1 MSKVLD
7 IANNQFALLSGVSVP
22 QVISTAYTAIA
33 GKNSLFY
40 GTVEF
45 SNTVAVP
52 TTANLMFIGTDVDFK
67 QDINVQ
73 GTLDWRT

>member
-22 QVISTAYTAIA
+22 QVINTAYTAIA
-33 GKNSLFY
+33 GKNSLFF

-45 SNTVAVP
+45 SNTVTVP
-52 TTANLMFIGTDVDFK
+52 TTANLMLIGTDVDFK

>member
-22 QVISTAYTAIA
+22 QTIGTAYTAVA
-33 GKNSLFY
+33 GKNSLFF

-45 SNTVAVP
+45 SNTVTVP
-52 TTANLMFIGTDVDFK
+52 TTANLMLIGTDVDFK

>member
-22 QVISTAYTAIA
+22 QTIGTAYTAVA
-33 GKNSLFY
+33 GKNSLFF

-45 SNTVAVP
+45 SDTVTVP
-52 TTANLMFIGTDVDFK
+52 TTANLVFLGINVDFK
-67 QDINVQ
+67 QDVNVQ

>member
-7 IANNQFALLSGVSVP
+7 IANNQFALLSGVTVP
-22 QVISTAYTAIA
+22 QVISTAFTAVA
-33 GKNSLFY
+33 GKNSLFF

-45 SNTVAVP
+45 SNTVTVP
-52 TTANLMFIGTDVDFK
+52 TTANLMLIGTDVDFK

-73 GTLDWRT
+73 GTLDWRK